1 MEITDLN
8 NRYLRYGSLKV
19 VRFGRGFAW
28 FDTGTPDSLHDAASY
43 VAMLE
48 RRQDLKIACPEEI
61 AYRQGYITRQQVVEL
76 ANGLYGKSA
85 YGTYLMRML
94 AGS

>member
-1 MEITDLN
+1 
-8 NRYLRYGSLKV
+8 
-19 VRFGRGFAW
+19 
-28 FDTGTPDSLHDAASY
+28 
-43 VAMLE
+43 MLE

-61 AYRQGYITRQQVVEL
+61 AYRQGCITRQQVVEL